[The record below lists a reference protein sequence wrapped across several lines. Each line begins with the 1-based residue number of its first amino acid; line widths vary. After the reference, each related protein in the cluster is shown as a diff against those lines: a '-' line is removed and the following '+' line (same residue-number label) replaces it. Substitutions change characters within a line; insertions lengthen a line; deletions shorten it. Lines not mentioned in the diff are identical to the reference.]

1 MRIFVAGATGVIGR
15 RLVPLLISGG
25 HQVAAMTRSPDKAG
39 PLREMGAHPV
49 VCDVF
54 DADRLRSE
62 VAAARPDLVVHQL
75 TDLPD
80 EADRIPLH
88 ADRHARIR
96 TEGTANLLA
105 AASSAGADRVIAQSV
120 AWTLPGAAGAAV
132 ASLERQVLDYPGIV
146 VRYGQ
151 FYGPGTYHVDSPPPE
166 PRIQIDAAAEQ
177 TVELLSILPPAVV
190 TIVDVVRND
199 DAPGG

>member
-1 MRIFVAGATGVIGR
+1 
-15 RLVPLLISGG
+15 
-25 HQVAAMTRSPDKAG
+25 
-39 PLREMGAHPV
+39 
-49 VCDVF
+49 
-54 DADRLRSE
+54 
-62 VAAARPDLVVHQL
+62 
-75 TDLPD
+75 
-80 EADRIPLH
+80 
-88 ADRHARIR
+88 
-96 TEGTANLLA
+96 
-105 AASSAGADRVIAQSV
+105 VIAQSV

-166 PRIQIDAAAEQ
+166 PRIQIDAATEQ